1 MSSTNTQLFYDKTV
15 KRIVTQ
21 SSRQR
26 SNPNRLVPLVLSS
39 LKGTSKHSHF
49 LLRIL
54 LCTFLIFWTSLL
66 FFLLSLFDY
75 ISDSSDPSDAFLC
88 LSTDYPSC
96 SLGIEFSIYR
106 YLHDDELYLRPF
118 YSHMRILVVCFPV
131 EDHVPAVAL
140 LTLNPTVSL
149 AVQIWELINSNL
161 PLFQ

>member
-1 MSSTNTQLFYDKTV
+1 MSSTNTQMFYDKTV
-15 KRIVTQ
+15 KRILTQ

-88 LSTDYPSC
+88 LSTDYPPC
-96 SLGIEFSIYR
+96 SLRIEFSIYR
-106 YLHDDELYLRPF
+106 YSSRRWTLPSSLWLTDEDSSCLFSRRRPCSSSCSS
-118 YSHMRILVVCFPV
+118 YIGPDCEPCCSDLG
-131 EDHVPAVAL
+131 
-140 LTLNPTVSL
+140 TY
-149 AVQIWELINSNL
+149 
-161 PLFQ
+161 